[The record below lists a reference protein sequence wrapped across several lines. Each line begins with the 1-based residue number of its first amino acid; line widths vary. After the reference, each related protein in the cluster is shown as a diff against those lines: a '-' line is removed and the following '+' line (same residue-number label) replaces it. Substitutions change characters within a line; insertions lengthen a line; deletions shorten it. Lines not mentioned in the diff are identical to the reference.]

1 MIVGVRAGLASG
13 LLLVGTVGTVAGGF
27 VVTATEPDLAG
38 LPYLAVVMV
47 AVAIAGMVART
58 RYQRAMDR
66 PYSGLLEWPGQVI
79 RLVTVFALVG
89 GTVLLARAV
98 YSGWQAGLL
107 PEATLMA
114 AVAGGCLAG
123 GVLVVPVRR
132 TAWQLNWRGGVVAVV
147 AIAAPAVIA
156 LVPPAVAEPF
166 FVNSTTADAA
176 EPRPVPG
183 PAGRAPVGQSGGR
196 LRLRDVAGRRRR
208 RCRSRGPAPTWG
220 HGPVG
225 RPDVPRW

>member
-183 PAGRAPVGQSGGR
+183 PAGRAPVGQSGG
-196 LRLRDVAGRRRR
+196 
-208 RCRSRGPAPTWG
+208 
-220 HGPVG
+220 
-225 RPDVPRW
+225 